1 MKMKFGKIKKLIYEI
16 YLWFKDKV
24 ICIMKKPPFVLDTDE
39 TIDEIV
45 NNKFS
50 VSRFG
55 DGEFS
60 LLTQSDEFSFQNKNN
75 ELSNRLKEI
84 LVSNDD
90 NILIGIPN
98 VFTDKALEIRT
109 NESKKWWKRYMMY
122 NRSHWYKYLN
132 FNKTYCN
139 ANFTRNYIAIKDKE
153 SCKGYFQNVK
163 RIWDKRDV
171 ILVEG
176 EFTRFGIGNDIL
188 DNANKV
194 ERILA
199 PNENAF
205 DRYDEIMKE
214 VIKCTKD
221 KLILVALGPTA
232 TVLAYDLNKYG
243 FQSIDI
249 GHLDIEYEWFL
260 QKTNVKTKVDNKYT
274 FEAGNIIKEEDN
286 LKDIKYKK
294 QIIAKID

>member
-1 MKMKFGKIKKLIYEI
+1 MEMKVSKLIKAIYEI
-16 YLWFKDKV
+16 YLWFKDSM
-24 ICIMKKPPFVLDTDE
+24 ICIIKKPPLVLDTDE

-75 ELSNRLKEI
+75 ELSKRLKEI

-98 VFTDKALEIRT
+98 VFTNKALAIRT
-109 NESKKWWKRYMMY
+109 KESKKWWKRYMLY
-122 NRSHWYKYLN
+122 NRSQWYQYLN
-132 FNKTYCN
+132 LNKTYCN

-153 SCKGYFQNVK
+153 SCKEYFQNVK
-163 RIWDKRDV
+163 RIWDKRGV

-188 DNANKV
+188 DNASKV

-205 DRYDEIMKE
+205 DRYDDIMKE
-214 VIKCTKD
+214 VAKCKKD

-232 TVLAYDLNKYG
+232 TILAYDLNKYG
-243 FQSIDI
+243 FQAIDI

-260 QKTNVKTKVDNKYT
+260 QKTKVKTKVDNKYT

-286 LKDIKYKK
+286 LEDIKYKK
-294 QIIAKID
+294 QIIAKIG